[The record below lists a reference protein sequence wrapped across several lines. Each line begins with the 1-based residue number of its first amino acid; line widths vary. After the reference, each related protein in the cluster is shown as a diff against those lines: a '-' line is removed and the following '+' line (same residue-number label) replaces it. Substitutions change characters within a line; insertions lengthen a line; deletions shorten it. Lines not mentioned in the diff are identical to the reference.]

1 MADQT
6 TFGNIIVFFKD
17 LGIYDVVLPFLL
29 VFTLVFAIFE
39 KTRVFGTEKIGET
52 EYPKKNLN
60 AMTAF
65 VIAFLV
71 IASSKLVA
79 LINEAAANMVVLI
92 MVSVFFLVLASTFY
106 KEGKFELEGGWKTF
120 FMILMFVGVVLIFSY
135 AIKIDSTS
143 QYCSGY
149 EHGKCPALAYFWNY
163 LDDNWNSNAVG
174 SIILIVFI
182 IAFMYFV
189 TKDNSPKK
197 EKEKT

>member
-39 KTRVFGTEKIGET
+39 KTKVFGTEKIGET

-79 LINEAAANMVVLI
+79 LINEAAANIVILI
-92 MVSVFFLVLASTFY
+92 MVSVFFLVLVSTFY
-106 KEGKFELEGGWKTF
+106 RDGKFELEGGWKTF
-120 FMILMFVGVVLIFSY
+120 FLIIMFIGVVLIFAY
-135 AIKIDSTS
+135 AIKIDSTN

-149 EHGKCPALAYFWNY
+149 EHGKCPWLAYFWNY

-189 TKDNSPKK
+189 TREQGPAK

>member
-1 MADQT
+1 MADTT
-6 TFGNIIVFFKD
+6 TFGNIVVFFKD

-39 KTRVFGTEKIGET
+39 KTKVFGTEKIGET

-71 IASSKLVA
+71 VASSKLVA
-79 LINEAAANMVVLI
+79 LINEAAANLVVLI
-92 MVSVFFLVLASTFY
+92 MVAVFFIVLASIFY
-106 KEGKFELEGGWKTF
+106 KEGQATFEGGWKIF
-120 FMILMFVGVVLIFSY
+120 FMIVMFIGVVLIFSY

-143 QYCSGY
+143 SYCSGY
-149 EHGKCPALAYFWNY
+149 EQGKCPALAYFWNY
-163 LDDNWNSNAVG
+163 LDDQWDSNAVG
-174 SIILIVFI
+174 SILLIAFI
-182 IAFMYFV
+182 IGFMLFV
-189 TKDNSPKK
+189 TRDNTPKK